1 MSWVDLSQPVHG
13 GMPVYPGDDPVV
25 ISQDKFLS
33 RDHYNHF
40 VSCHGQ
46 HVGTHVDG
54 PMHMTDSPATIDAF
68 PPEQF
73 CGDAVLFDVRGL
85 GEVAVAD
92 IDATRLFPGC
102 VALFL
107 TGWALQYGTQAYYA
121 SHPALSP
128 ELADCLVAAGVKL
141 VGVDMPSPDH
151 VPFPVHRRLLS
162 AGVCIVE
169 NLRGL
174 DRLLHKAAIR
184 FYAFPLAIRADSSP
198 VRAVAEVD

>member
-85 GEVAVAD
+85 GEVA
-92 IDATRLFPGC
+92 
-102 VALFL
+102 
-107 TGWALQYGTQAYYA
+107 
-121 SHPALSP
+121 
-128 ELADCLVAAGVKL
+128 AGVKL